1 MAYSNLILLHQ
12 KFISNT
18 VESEK
23 GEKNLQIEVETKR
36 YSPNTK
42 QVKKIATLTVIFL
55 AQKVKVVCS

>member
-23 GEKNLQIEVETKR
+23 GKKTQIEVETKR

-42 QVKKIATLTVIFL
+42 QVKKIATLKVIFL